1 MLHPMADDTSK
12 PQIDLLSPSRFINR
26 ELSWLQ
32 FNMRVLEEARNP
44 HHPLLERLRFL
55 SISASNLDEFFMVR
69 VAGLVGQIR
78 SGIIELSQD
87 GLTPAEQL
95 EQVRRLAL
103 QLMAEQDTRWL
114 SLKDELASSGV
125 VVTDG
130 LSLRPA
136 ERAWLDERFLNQV
149 LPVVT
154 PIAID
159 PAHPFPFIP
168 NRSFNLVLSLKRKK
182 DQLAMNALLPIPQ
195 QLERF
200 IRLPAAS
207 GNEVRFVAFEE
218 MLKLFI
224 PRLFPGYSV
233 EGQGIFRII
242 RDSDIEI
249 EEEAEDLVRV
259 FESAL
264 KRRRRGSVIRMEVD
278 AACPAHLRRFIADE
292 LDVSDDV
299 IVLCGGLVGYSD
311 TEQLIIDER
320 PDLKFKPFN
329 ARFPSAFAIMPAIA
343 SRPSARRTSSFITP
357 TNPSMWSCS
366 SSARPPAI
374 PM

>member
-218 MLKLFI
+218 M
-224 PRLFPGYSV
+224 
-233 EGQGIFRII
+233 
-242 RDSDIEI
+242 
-249 EEEAEDLVRV
+249 
-259 FESAL
+259 
-264 KRRRRGSVIRMEVD
+264 
-278 AACPAHLRRFIADE
+278 
-292 LDVSDDV
+292 
-299 IVLCGGLVGYSD
+299 
-311 TEQLIIDER
+311 
-320 PDLKFKPFN
+320 
-329 ARFPSAFAIMPAIA
+329 
-343 SRPSARRTSSFITP
+343 
-357 TNPSMWSCS
+357 
-366 SSARPPAI
+366 
-374 PM
+374 